1 MGGRS
6 MINPAE
12 LVEQFNQM
20 YNQAVNSLWLIIVV
34 SLVFLVIYGLTWTYV
49 VKRNKV
55 YK

>member
-1 MGGRS
+1 
-6 MINPAE
+6 MINPQE
-12 LVEQFNQM
+12 LVQQFNQM
-20 YNQAVNSLWLIIVV
+20 YNQAVNSRLIIVV